1 MDKLKAIKCALV
13 NKVYDHLDDLDTL
26 CVEELGEVIDMI
38 KDLSKAIYY
47 CTIVEAMEAGHDMK
61 EITMM
66 DETHHG
72 APMEVIN
79 MSK

>member
-1 MDKLKAIKCALV
+1 MDKLKAIKCTLEK
-13 NKVYDHLDDLDTL
+13 KVYNQLDHIDDV

-47 CTIVEAMEAGHDMK
+47 CTIVEAMEEGKDMR

-66 DETHHG
+66 DETHHE
-72 APMEVIN
+72 ASIEAVKMN
-79 MSK
+79 K

>member
-1 MDKLKAIKCALV
+1 MDKLKAIKCTLEK
-13 NKVYDHLDDLDTL
+13 KVYSQLDHIDDV

-47 CTIVEAMEAGHDMK
+47 CTIVEAMEEGKDMR
-61 EITMM
+61 MM

-72 APMEVIN
+72 ASMEVI
-79 MSK
+79 KIDK

>member
-1 MDKLKAIKCALV
+1 MDKLKAIKCTLEK
-13 NKVYDHLDDLDTL
+13 KVYNQLDHIDDV

-47 CTIVEAMEAGHDMK
+47 CTIVEAMEEGKDMR

-72 APMEVIN
+72 ASMEVIN

>member
-1 MDKLKAIKCALV
+1 MEKMYAIKCALV

-47 CTIVEAMEAGHDMK
+47 CTIVEAMEAGHDMR

-72 APMEVIN
+72 ASMEVIN
-79 MSK
+79 MTK